1 MSNTCSN
8 RLFEFLKTIG
18 ETQADYGRAVK
29 ATRQQISN
37 WKGGTPIPDKYL
49 IKTIESYPDL
59 DARWFITG
67 KSSTNE
73 YAVEVL
79 KDKVLSLTEKL
90 LAEKERV
97 IHLQEKLMQNE

>member
-1 MSNTCSN
+1 MAQNE

-18 ETQADYGRAVK
+18 ETQANYGRTVK
-29 ATRQQISN
+29 ATRQQVSN
-37 WKGGTPIPDKYL
+37 WKAGKPIPDKYVL
-49 IKTIESYPDL
+49 KTIESYPDI

-73 YAVEVL
+73 HTIEAL

-90 LAEKERV
+90 LEEKERV
-97 IHLQEKLMQNE
+97 IYLQDKFIQH